1 MEGCAYSEQG
11 DERACTGSAGR
22 YGGSMRRSH
31 QSRRVAVAAVASAAL
46 AFGTAAWAGAE
57 ITGND
62 PKRAVSP
69 PVVVPV
75 VGLPTPRT
83 DGDISLEQAI
93 LRRGSIREFSDR
105 ELTDAQLGQLLWA
118 AQGERADGRTAPSAG
133 GLHPL
138 ELYVVHAG
146 GVAHYRSAGHEIALE
161 SDADVRAE
169 LAAAALDQRA
179 FHTAP
184 AVVVVAGVTERMA
197 VKYGSRAERYV
208 LIEVGHAAQNLLLAA
223 AVLGLGAVPTGAFRD
238 DEVSELLGFDDGTQ
252 PWYLI
257 PIGHPA

>member
-1 MEGCAYSEQG
+1 VGTVAQ
-11 DERACTGSAGR
+11 GR
-22 YGGSMRRSH
+22 YGAFMRRSDRAH
-31 QSRRVAVAAVASAAL
+31 HVAVAALGSAVL
-46 AFGTAAWAGAE
+46 TLGTAAWAAAE
-57 ITGND
+57 ISGRNLE
-62 PKRAVSP
+62 RAVAP

-75 VGLPTPRT
+75 VGLPDPRT
-83 DGDISLEQAI
+83 EGDESLEQAI
-93 LRRGSIREFSDR
+93 LLRGSVRRFADR

-138 ELYVVHAG
+138 EIYVVHSG
-146 GVAHYRSAGHEIALE
+146 GVSHYRPAGHEIALE
-161 SDADVRAE
+161 SDVDVRAK

-208 LIEVGHAAQNLLLAA
+208 LIEVGHAAQNLLLQA

>member
-1 MEGCAYSEQG
+1 
-11 DERACTGSAGR
+11 
-22 YGGSMRRSH
+22 MRRS
-31 QSRRVAVAAVASAAL
+31 RRSQNVAVATLVSVAIAS
-46 AFGTAAWAGAE
+46 GTAAWAREE
-57 ITGND
+57 ISD
-62 PKRAVSP
+62 IEVERAAAP

-75 VGLPTPRT
+75 LGLPTPLT
-83 DGDISLEQAI
+83 DGDVSLEQAI
-93 LRRGSIREFSDR
+93 LRRGSIREFADR
-105 ELTDAQLGQLLWA
+105 GLTRAELGQLLWA
-118 AQGERADGRTAPSAG
+118 AQGERAEGRTAPSAG

-138 ELYVVHAG
+138 ELYVVDAG
-146 GVAHYRSAGHEIALE
+146 GVGHYRSAGHEIALV
-161 SDADVRAE
+161 SDIDVRTE
-169 LAAAALDQRA
+169 LAGAALDQRA

-197 VKYGSRAERYV
+197 VKYGARAERYV
-208 LIEVGHAAQNLLLAA
+208 LIEVGHAAQNLLLQA

>member
-1 MEGCAYSEQG
+1 MRNSRQV
-11 DERACTGSAGR
+11 DERVVIASDGAYLGL
-22 YGGSMRRSH
+22 MRRLH
-31 QSRRVAVAAVASAAL
+31 RSRSVALAAVASAAL
-46 AFGTAAWAGAE
+46 VSVTAAWAGAE
-57 ITGND
+57 ITGSD
-62 PKRAVSP
+62 PERAAP
-69 PVVVPV
+69 QPVVVPV
-75 VGLPTPRT
+75 VGLPAPRT
-83 DGDISLEQAI
+83 EGDVSLEQAI

-138 ELYVVHAG
+138 ELYVVRAG

-161 SDADVRAE
+161 SDADVRTE

-208 LIEVGHAAQNLLLAA
+208 LIEVGHAAQNLLLEA
-223 AVLGLGAVPTGAFRD
+223 AVLGLGAVPTGAFHD
-238 DEVSELLGFDDGTQ
+238 DEVSELLGFDEGTQ